1 MKDCIFCGII
11 KGDIPSSKVYE
22 DDKVL
27 AFHDISPAAPVHV
40 IVVPKRHIP
49 TLMDVAAA
57 DMEDLNAMM
66 IAAQQI
72 ARIKGIEQRGFRTV
86 INCNTD
92 GGQIVF
98 HLHMHILGGKKLEEK
113 LG

>member
-1 MKDCIFCGII
+1 MGDCIFCGII

-66 IAAQQI
+66 TAAQQI

-86 INCNTD
+86 INCNKD

-98 HLHMHILGGKKLEEK
+98 HLHMHVLGGKKLEEK

>member
-66 IAAQQI
+66 TAAQQI
-72 ARIKGIEQRGFRTV
+72 ARIKGIEERGFRTV
-86 INCNTD
+86 INCNKD

-113 LG
+113 IG